1 MVSITT
7 LALSGNGFCQQSVVQ
22 SDYNEERAGKAL
34 SEEFFKGSFYEAYQ
48 PIAAVNIF
56 FGAGSGEVSVQT
68 GRTIEYR
75 LKTNSTRDKWL
86 LKCMS
91 TSDTVTIGT
100 AEQIP
105 NTELFRN
112 KIVYMGEDYTV
123 EYGGFRFIFDN
134 NREVLGTYI
143 PNDAG
148 VIGERENRLDFK
160 IIQNKRSAGF
170 RFTDATSDE
179 VLLSAQHMKRASDD
193 YLVIQVQ
200 TDRQTEIINL
210 IAVLVFSEMWIK
222 K

>member
-1 MVSITT
+1 
-7 LALSGNGFCQQSVVQ
+7 
-22 SDYNEERAGKAL
+22 
-34 SEEFFKGSFYEAYQ
+34 
-48 PIAAVNIF
+48 
-56 FGAGSGEVSVQT
+56 
-68 GRTIEYR
+68 
-75 LKTNSTRDKWL
+75 
-86 LKCMS
+86 MS
-91 TSDTVTIGT
+91 TSDTVTIST

-123 EYGGFRFIFDN
+123 EYGGFRFIFNN

-160 IIQNKRSAGF
+160 IIQNKRSGGF
-170 RFTDATSDE
+170 RFTDATSDQ

-200 TDRQTEIINL
+200 TDRQTELINL